1 MTPDFAY
8 YLNQFVAYYK
18 ESYIRRFFI
27 GGILGG
33 LLWGASF
40 VLSLIIRQLLNT
52 DTFLETLLNDIP
64 GIGLI
69 LGLLI
74 TLEIWGLIPNP
85 VLSSDKDLALQ
96 NNLDNSEMKNEL
108 DNNS

>member
-1 MTPDFAY
+1 MKPDFTY

-18 ESYIRRFFI
+18 ESLVRRFFI

-33 LLWGASF
+33 LLWGGSSF
-40 VLSLIIRQLLNT
+40 LSLIIRQLLTT

-69 LGLLI
+69 IGLLV

-85 VLSSDKDLALQ
+85 VLPNGKDTSLQ
-96 NNLDNSEMKNEL
+96 SNPDNSEMKNEL
-108 DNNS
+108 KNET